1 MDKFRDWM
9 HGKGRKIVILLL
21 VLGAI
26 WIILDDFMATHPEE
40 TASPAPAVLA
50 PQNDKDLPQET
61 LAIIKI

>member
-1 MDKFRDWM
+1 M

-26 WIILDDFMATHPEE
+26 WIISDYFMATHPEE
-40 TASPAPAVLA
+40 TSSPAPAVLA
-50 PQNDKDLPQET
+50 PKNDESLPQET